1 MGGYYLMQFVLDFI
15 NQYGLPILYAVL
27 TAFGAWLGTQIK
39 GIYDRYITDK
49 RAREVVE
56 IAVKAVEQIYH
67 ACDGETKYAECVKA
81 ASEMLANK
89 GIVLSELELKM
100 LIESAVASFNYGFG
114 GKKEYVLPPAD
125 IEAVEQEVV

>member
-39 GIYDRYITDK
+39 DIYDRYITDK
-49 RAREVVE
+49 RAREIVE

-125 IEAVEQEVV
+125 IAAVEQEVV